1 MVMGWIWTGL
11 IALSILSAALTGRGN
26 ALAGAAMKGA
36 QSGVTL
42 TVSMA
47 GAMCLWS
54 GVGKLLEKTGAMELL
69 SKLLSP
75 ILGRIFPD
83 SREDGLLRGY
93 LCGNIC
99 ANLLGLGNAATPMG
113 IQAAKRLK
121 TPGSDAASDQLCRLV
136 VLNTASIQLLP
147 TNVAAVRAALGCGRP
162 FDVRKNKLAAYM
174 TVGISF
180 LIFFPHIL
188 RYLIEFSIRI
198 VRRILINQP
207 CICSE

>member
-11 IALSILSAALTGRGN
+11 IALSILSAALTGRGE

-47 GAMCLWS
+47 GAVCLWS
-54 GVGKLLEKTGAMELL
+54 GVGKLLEKNGAMGLL

-99 ANLLGLGNAATPMG
+99 ANLLGLG
-113 IQAAKRLK
+113 
-121 TPGSDAASDQLCRLV
+121 
-136 VLNTASIQLLP
+136 TASIQLLP

-162 FDVRKNKLAAYM
+162 FDILPAVWVTSILSAGLGVCAAMLLGRVRKA
-174 TVGISF
+174 
-180 LIFFPHIL
+180 
-188 RYLIEFSIRI
+188 
-198 VRRILINQP
+198 
-207 CICSE
+207 

>member
-11 IALSILSAALTGRGN
+11 VAVSILSAALTGRGEM
-26 ALAGAAMKGA
+26 LAGAAMRGA

-47 GAMCLWS
+47 GAVCLWS
-54 GVGKLLEKTGAMELL
+54 GVGKLLEKNGAMGLV

-83 SREDGLLRGY
+83 SQRDGVLRGY

-121 TPGSDAASDQLCRLV
+121 TPGSDAAGDQLCRLV

-147 TNVAAVRAALGCGRP
+147 TNVAAVRAALGSARP
-162 FDVRKNKLAAYM
+162 FDILQAVWLTSLLSAGLGVAAAVALGKLWK
-174 TVGISF
+174 
-180 LIFFPHIL
+180 P
-188 RYLIEFSIRI
+188 
-198 VRRILINQP
+198 
-207 CICSE
+207 

>member
-54 GVGKLLEKTGAMELL
+54 GVGKLLEKNGAMGLL

-99 ANLLGLGNAATPMG
+99 AIIIFCGLLYP
-113 IQAAKRLK
+113 
-121 TPGSDAASDQLCRLV
+121 
-136 VLNTASIQLLP
+136 
-147 TNVAAVRAALGCGRP
+147 
-162 FDVRKNKLAAYM
+162 
-174 TVGISF
+174 
-180 LIFFPHIL
+180 
-188 RYLIEFSIRI
+188 
-198 VRRILINQP
+198 
-207 CICSE
+207 

>member
-11 IALSILSAALTGRGN
+11 IALSILSAVLTGRGD

-47 GAMCLWS
+47 GAVCLWS
-54 GVGKLLEKTGAMELL
+54 GVGKLLEKNGAMGLL

-93 LCGNIC
+93 LC

-162 FDVRKNKLAAYM
+162 FDILPAVWVTSILSAGLGVCAAM
-174 TVGISF
+174 LLGRV
-180 LIFFPHIL
+180 
-188 RYLIEFSIRI
+188 
-198 VRRILINQP
+198 QKA
-207 CICSE
+207 

>member
-11 IALSILSAALTGRGN
+11 IALSILSAALTGRGE

-47 GAMCLWS
+47 GAVCLWS
-54 GVGKLLEKTGAMELL
+54 GVGKLLEKNGAMGLL

-136 VLNTASIQLLP
+136 VLNTASVQLLP
-147 TNVAAVRAALGCGRP
+147 TTVAAVRAGCGSAAP
-162 FDVRKNKLAAYM
+162 FDILPAVWISSVLSVSVGLLTARLLERVVR
-174 TVGISF
+174 
-180 LIFFPHIL
+180 
-188 RYLIEFSIRI
+188 
-198 VRRILINQP
+198 
-207 CICSE
+207 

>member
-11 IALSILSAALTGRGN
+11 IALSILSAALTGRGE

-54 GVGKLLEKTGAMELL
+54 GVGKLLEKNGAMGLL

-136 VLNTASIQLLP
+136 VLNTASVQLLP
-147 TNVAAVRAALGCGRP
+147 TTVAAVRAGCGAAAP
-162 FDVRKNKLAAYM
+162 FDILPAVWISSLLSVSVGLLTARLLERVVR
-174 TVGISF
+174 
-180 LIFFPHIL
+180 
-188 RYLIEFSIRI
+188 
-198 VRRILINQP
+198 
-207 CICSE
+207 

>member
-11 IALSILSAALTGRGN
+11 IALSILSAALTGRGE

-47 GAMCLWS
+47 GAVCLWS
-54 GVGKLLEKTGAMELL
+54 GVGKLLEKNGAMELL

-147 TNVAAVRAALGCGRP
+147 STVAAIRAGLGCAAPLDILPAVWLSSAVSVTAGLLCARLFQRLGR
-162 FDVRKNKLAAYM
+162 A
-174 TVGISF
+174 
-180 LIFFPHIL
+180 
-188 RYLIEFSIRI
+188 
-198 VRRILINQP
+198 
-207 CICSE
+207 

>member
-11 IALSILSAALTGRGN
+11 IALSILSAALTGRGE

-47 GAMCLWS
+47 GAVCLWS
-54 GVGKLLEKTGAMELL
+54 GVGKLLEKNGAMELL

-136 VLNTASIQLLP
+136 VLNTASVQLLP
-147 TNVAAVRAALGCGRP
+147 TTVAAVRAGCGSAAP
-162 FDVRKNKLAAYM
+162 FDILPAVWISSVLSVSVGLLTARLLERVVR
-174 TVGISF
+174 
-180 LIFFPHIL
+180 
-188 RYLIEFSIRI
+188 
-198 VRRILINQP
+198 
-207 CICSE
+207 

>member
-11 IALSILSAALTGRGN
+11 IGLSILSAALTGRGE

-47 GAMCLWS
+47 GAVCLWS
-54 GVGKLLEKTGAMELL
+54 GVGKLLEKNGAMGLL

-147 TNVAAVRAALGCGRP
+147 STVAAIRAGLGCAAPLDILPAVWLSSAVSVTAGLLCAGLLQRLGR
-162 FDVRKNKLAAYM
+162 A
-174 TVGISF
+174 
-180 LIFFPHIL
+180 
-188 RYLIEFSIRI
+188 
-198 VRRILINQP
+198 
-207 CICSE
+207 

>member
-11 IALSILSAALTGRGN
+11 IALSILSAALTGRGE

-47 GAMCLWS
+47 GAVCLWS
-54 GVGKLLEKTGAMELL
+54 GVGKLLAKNGAMELL

-147 TNVAAVRAALGCGRP
+147 TTVAAVRSAQGCTAP
-162 FDVRKNKLAAYM
+162 LD
-174 TVGISF
+174 
-180 LIFFPHIL
+180 IL
-188 RYLIEFSIRI
+188 PAVWLSSVLSVSAGLLTARLLQR
-198 VRRILINQP
+198 VWRR
-207 CICSE
+207 

>member
-11 IALSILSAALTGRGN
+11 IALSILSAALTGRGE

-54 GVGKLLEKTGAMELL
+54 GVGKLLEKNGAMELL

-147 TNVAAVRAALGCGRP
+147 TTVAAVRSAQGCTAP
-162 FDVRKNKLAAYM
+162 LD
-174 TVGISF
+174 
-180 LIFFPHIL
+180 IL
-188 RYLIEFSIRI
+188 PAVWLSSVLSVSAGLLTARLLQR
-198 VRRILINQP
+198 VWRR
-207 CICSE
+207 

>member
-11 IALSILSAALTGRGN
+11 IALSILSAALTGRGE

-54 GVGKLLEKTGAMELL
+54 GVGKLLEKNGAMGLL

-99 ANLLGLGNAATPMG
+99 ANLLGLGNAARPW
-113 IQAAKRLK
+113 
-121 TPGSDAASDQLCRLV
+121 ASR
-136 VLNTASIQLLP
+136 
-147 TNVAAVRAALGCGRP
+147 RP
-162 FDVRKNKLAAYM
+162 S
-174 TVGISF
+174 G
-180 LIFFPHIL
+180 
-188 RYLIEFSIRI
+188 
-198 VRRILINQP
+198 
-207 CICSE
+207 

>member
-11 IALSILSAALTGRGN
+11 IALSILSAALTGQGE

-47 GAMCLWS
+47 GAVCLWS
-54 GVGKLLEKTGAMELL
+54 GVGKLLEKNGAMGLL

-121 TPGSDAASDQLCRLV
+121 PPGSDAASDQLCRLV
-136 VLNTASIQLLP
+136 VLNTASLQLLP
-147 TNVAAVRAALGCGRP
+147 TTVAGVRAACGCRTP
-162 FDVRKNKLAAYM
+162 FDILPAVWLSSA
-174 TVGISF
+174 ISVTAG
-180 LIFFPHIL
+180 LL
-188 RYLIEFSIRI
+188 VARLLQR
-198 VRRILINQP
+198 VWRD
-207 CICSE
+207 

>member
-11 IALSILSAALTGRGN
+11 IALSILSAALTGRGE

-47 GAMCLWS
+47 GAVCLWS
-54 GVGKLLEKTGAMELL
+54 GVGKLLEKNGAMGLL

-121 TPGSDAASDQLCRLV
+121 TPGSDEHRLHPTAAHQ
-136 VLNTASIQLLP
+136 
-147 TNVAAVRAALGCGRP
+147 CGRRP
-162 FDVRKNKLAAYM
+162 GGAGMRPTL
-174 TVGISF
+174 
-180 LIFFPHIL
+180 
-188 RYLIEFSIRI
+188 
-198 VRRILINQP
+198 
-207 CICSE
+207 

>member
-11 IALSILSAALTGRGN
+11 IALSILSAALTGRGE

-47 GAMCLWS
+47 GAVCLWS
-54 GVGKLLEKTGAMELL
+54 GVGKLLEKNGAMGLL

-121 TPGSDAASDQLCRLV
+121 TPRSDAASDQLCRLV
-136 VLNTASIQLLP
+136 VLNTASVQLLP
-147 TNVAAVRAALGCGRP
+147 TTVAAVRAGCGAAAP
-162 FDVRKNKLAAYM
+162 FDILPAVWISSLLSVSVGLLTARLLERVVR
-174 TVGISF
+174 
-180 LIFFPHIL
+180 
-188 RYLIEFSIRI
+188 
-198 VRRILINQP
+198 
-207 CICSE
+207 

>member
-11 IALSILSAALTGRGN
+11 IALSILSAALTGQGE

-47 GAMCLWS
+47 GAVCLWS
-54 GVGKLLEKTGAMELL
+54 GVGKLLAKNGAMGLL

-147 TNVAAVRAALGCGRP
+147 STVAAIRAGLGCGAP
-162 FDVRKNKLAAYM
+162 LDILPAVWLSSAVSVTAGLTAA
-174 TVGISF
+174 G
-180 LIFFPHIL
+180 LL
-188 RYLIEFSIRI
+188 RR
-198 VRRILINQP
+198 VWRA
-207 CICSE
+207 

>member
-11 IALSILSAALTGRGN
+11 VAVSILSAALTGRGEM
-26 ALAGAAMKGA
+26 LAGAAMRGA

-47 GAMCLWS
+47 GAVCLWS
-54 GVGKLLEKTGAMELL
+54 GVGKLLEKNGAMGLV

-83 SREDGLLRGY
+83 SRRDGVLRGY

-121 TPGSDAASDQLCRLV
+121 TPGSDAAGDQLCRLV

-147 TNVAAVRAALGCGRP
+147 TNVAAVRAALGSTRP
-162 FDVRKNKLAAYM
+162 FDILPAVWLTSLLSAGLGVAAAVVLGKLWK
-174 TVGISF
+174 
-180 LIFFPHIL
+180 P
-188 RYLIEFSIRI
+188 
-198 VRRILINQP
+198 
-207 CICSE
+207 

>member
-11 IALSILSAALTGRGN
+11 IALSILSAALTGRGE

-54 GVGKLLEKTGAMELL
+54 GVGKLLEKNGAMGLL

-147 TNVAAVRAALGCGRP
+147 STVAAIRAGLGCAAPLDILPAVWLSSAVSVMAGLLCAGLLRRLGR
-162 FDVRKNKLAAYM
+162 A
-174 TVGISF
+174 
-180 LIFFPHIL
+180 
-188 RYLIEFSIRI
+188 
-198 VRRILINQP
+198 
-207 CICSE
+207 

>member
-11 IALSILSAALTGRGN
+11 IALSILSAALTGRGE

-47 GAMCLWS
+47 GAVCLWS
-54 GVGKLLEKTGAMELL
+54 GVGKLLEKNGAMELL

-121 TPGSDAASDQLCRLV
+121 TPGSDAASNQLCRLV
-136 VLNTASIQLLP
+136 VLNTASVQLLP
-147 TNVAAVRAALGCGRP
+147 TTVAAVRAGCGAAAP
-162 FDVRKNKLAAYM
+162 FDILPAVWISSLLSVSVGLLAARLLER
-174 TVGISF
+174 V
-180 LIFFPHIL
+180 
-188 RYLIEFSIRI
+188 
-198 VRRILINQP
+198 VR
-207 CICSE
+207 

>member
-11 IALSILSAALTGRGN
+11 IALSILSAALTGRGD

-47 GAMCLWS
+47 GAVCLWS
-54 GVGKLLEKTGAMELL
+54 GVGKLLEKNGAMELL

-147 TNVAAVRAALGCGRP
+147 STVAAIRAGLGCAAPLDILPAVWLSSAVSVTAGLLCAGLLRRLGR
-162 FDVRKNKLAAYM
+162 A
-174 TVGISF
+174 
-180 LIFFPHIL
+180 
-188 RYLIEFSIRI
+188 
-198 VRRILINQP
+198 
-207 CICSE
+207 